1 MISHSPPLSPL
12 PAVRCLTLSLFPWSL
27 QFNNLKCCQRRH
39 WKMAS
44 IKHNGLNQSAPRIL
58 PAAAKFD
65 PPPPHPTP
73 HPDPPLLTIP
83 ASNELMLKYAEAQ
96 YSLDVRRET
105 WFKMAAFMRPPD
117 KMERDGRGWTVIV
130 LADWIRSAWRP
141 LLGDGDGLPPD
152 CLYGRLLLLGSSCL

>member
-1 MISHSPPLSPL
+1 
-12 PAVRCLTLSLFPWSL
+12 
-27 QFNNLKCCQRRH
+27 
-39 WKMAS
+39 MAP

-65 PPPPHPTP
+65 PP

-117 KMERDGRGWTVIV
+117 KMERDGQGWTVIV

-141 LLGDGDGLPPD
+141 LLGDSDGLPPD
-152 CLYGRLLLLGSSCL
+152 CFYGRLLLLGSSCL

>member
-1 MISHSPPLSPL
+1 
-12 PAVRCLTLSLFPWSL
+12 
-27 QFNNLKCCQRRH
+27 
-39 WKMAS
+39 MAS

-65 PPPPHPTP
+65 PPH

-105 WFKMAAFMRPPD
+105 
-117 KMERDGRGWTVIV
+117 
-130 LADWIRSAWRP
+130 
-141 LLGDGDGLPPD
+141 
-152 CLYGRLLLLGSSCL
+152 